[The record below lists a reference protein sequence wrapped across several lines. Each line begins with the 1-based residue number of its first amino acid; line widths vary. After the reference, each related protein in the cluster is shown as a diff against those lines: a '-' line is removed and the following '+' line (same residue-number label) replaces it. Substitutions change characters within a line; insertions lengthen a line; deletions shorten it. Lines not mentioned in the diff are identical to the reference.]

1 MSKRSPSALLS
12 MLGLIGSERMV
23 EGAVLAAEHDH
34 MLNRRRGVDILV
46 LPGVGGAG
54 PGSLGCVGR
63 RAPESTSQQR
73 SRRDRG
79 GPSLAWL
86 FHLRPSCEVILRSR
100 LPGEG

>member
-1 MSKRSPSALLS
+1 MSERSPSALLS

-23 EGAVLAAEHDH
+23 EGAVLAAEPFH
-34 MLNRRRGVDILV
+34 MLNWGRVVYILV
-46 LPGVGGAG
+46 LPGVGEAG
-54 PGSLGCVGR
+54 PGCLGCVGR
-63 RAPESTSQQR
+63 RAPESTGQQR

-86 FHLRPSCEVILRSR
+86 FHLRPSCEVILRSS